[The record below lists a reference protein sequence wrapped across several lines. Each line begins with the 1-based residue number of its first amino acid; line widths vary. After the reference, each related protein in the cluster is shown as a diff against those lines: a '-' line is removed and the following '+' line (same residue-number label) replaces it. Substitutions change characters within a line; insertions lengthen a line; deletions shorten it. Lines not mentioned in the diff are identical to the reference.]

1 MQQIR
6 VVKKYAY
13 YELVKNVNTSNTS
26 DLVNEAYL
34 KIMKLKR
41 EILIMIIVN
50 ILLFKTE
57 ITTDNFATRLKQA
70 NIASKNNIID
80 FVKRHTLIKN

>member
-50 ILLFKTE
+50 ILLIKIE

>member
-1 MQQIR
+1 
-6 VVKKYAY
+6 
-13 YELVKNVNTSNTS
+13 
-26 DLVNEAYL
+26 
-34 KIMKLKR
+34 MKLKR

-50 ILLFKTE
+50 ILLFKIE